1 MKNALRLCVLAI
13 SLVTLSG
20 CDEKNL
26 PTTQAAPASPW
37 VAVAKGYISIEGGLI
52 SIDAPRPG
60 IIKEILVEEG
70 SEVKKG
76 QLLARIED
84 NEARD
89 ALEVKV
95 NQQREAERDL
105 EWAQQKLLIA
115 TREYNRVAK
124 LNNHIISVQTRDNA
138 ADQVVLQQRE
148 LALKRATLD
157 TANAETKA
165 AKLEVQK
172 YLVTAPIDGRIV
184 KREAKPGEGAST
196 LNVTRLFVLAPN
208 TPRIVRAELED
219 VFVNVVKPGQQAE
232 VTLENNDNRVF
243 KARVL
248 RLGDV
253 FGARQRTDDPSV
265 NQDTRIVECVLT
277 LDAPISRIGQRVLV
291 RILPEGSP
299 SQTDEP
305 SQTARQG

>member
-1 MKNALRLCVLAI
+1 M
-13 SLVTLSG
+13 
-20 CDEKNL
+20 
-26 PTTQAAPASPW
+26 
-37 VAVAKGYISIEGGLI
+37 
-52 SIDAPRPG
+52 
-60 IIKEILVEEG
+60 
-70 SEVKKG
+70 
-76 QLLARIED
+76 
-84 NEARD
+84 
-89 ALEVKV
+89 
-95 NQQREAERDL
+95 
-105 EWAQQKLLIA
+105 
-115 TREYNRVAK
+115 
-124 LNNHIISVQTRDNA
+124 
-138 ADQVVLQQRE
+138 
-148 LALKRATLD
+148 LKRATLD

-172 YLVTAPIDGRIV
+172 YLVTAP
-184 KREAKPGEGAST
+184 
-196 LNVTRLFVLAPN
+196 N

-219 VFVNVVKPGQQAE
+219 VFVNAVKPGQHAE

-277 LDAPISRIGQRVLV
+277 LDAPISRLGQRVLV
-291 RILPEGSP
+291 RIFPEDSP